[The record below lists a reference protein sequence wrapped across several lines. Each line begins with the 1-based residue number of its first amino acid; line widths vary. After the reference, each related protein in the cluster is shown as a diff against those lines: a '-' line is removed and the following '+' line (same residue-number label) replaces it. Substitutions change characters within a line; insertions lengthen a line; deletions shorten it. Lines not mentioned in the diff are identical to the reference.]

1 MFSVQFAL
9 RIICNRRITETV
21 KKRLSL
27 LTKYLGLSDDLSFSP
42 YWKDDECDIFE
53 LDAKIENPD
62 YSKIQQ
68 YIQVISGAVNISQ
81 RYVADEWECAY
92 FAPLNELHS
101 SKNSAFVVCNIF

>member
-1 MFSVQFAL
+1 MQFAL

-27 LTKYLGLSDDLSFSP
+27 LTNYLCISNDLSFSP

-62 YSKIQQ
+62 YSEIQQ
-68 YIQVISGAVNISQ
+68 YIQDISGAVNTFQ
-81 RYVADEWECAY
+81 RCVADEWECAY
-92 FAPLNELHS
+92 FASLDELHS
-101 SKNSAFVVCNIF
+101 SEDIAFVDCNIF